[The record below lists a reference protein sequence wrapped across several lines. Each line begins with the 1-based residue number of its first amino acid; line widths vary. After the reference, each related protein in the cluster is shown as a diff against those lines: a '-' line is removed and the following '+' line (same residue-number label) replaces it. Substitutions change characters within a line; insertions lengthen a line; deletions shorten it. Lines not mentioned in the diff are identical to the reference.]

1 MLEEIKKIQG
11 INHTEFDSMI
21 NTWIDS
27 AKLDLIS
34 IGIVNTLVNTNN
46 PDNLIKTAIITYVLS
61 FLDVQNSE
69 MYAKS
74 YRLQKDNLRHYGSYN
89 GNATHVVLTPESTP
103 VPTTEEVEEEPI
115 EVEGN

>member
-89 GNATHVVLTPESTP
+89 GNNTYVVLETPTP
-103 VPTTEEVEEEPI
+103 VQTNTEVEEDTT
-115 EVEGN
+115 EVEGS